1 MQPTLAW
8 ILATLSA
15 ILFLAAAV
23 VWRLDRW
30 HGRKQKLPTEWG
42 LSARPVFSADERR
55 AYRQLREALPEHVVL
70 AKLPLV
76 RFCQPMDPQE
86 VRYWYDLLGNVHV
99 SFAICS
105 ASGRVLAAIDL
116 EGVRGSSGRSVQIKQ
131 SVLAA
136 CRIRY
141 LRCPPEHL
149 PSIPELQLLVPQ
161 AASAA
166 RGPQAAAAAAWRL
179 NDPAQPAAR
188 RREFAALWKDTA
200 SVQDYFFGNGR
211 QAPASPAA
219 ARASGPAAGW
229 GKLRLSADDIGGV
242 VVETPS
248 LATAA
253 PTDPAASPV
262 QADAPA
268 EPAGPGSLHPAVM
281 PARIDPDLAER
292 PGLAPVVAPA
302 SNLRH

>member
-15 ILFLAAAV
+15 VLFLAAALA
-23 VWRLDRW
+23 WRLDRRF
-30 HGRKQKLPTEWG
+30 GRQQKLPTEWG

-76 RFCQPMDPQE
+76 RFCQPMDPRQ

-105 ASGRVLAAIDL
+105 ANGRVLAAIDL
-116 EGVRGSSGRSVQIKQ
+116 EGVRSPSRRSVEIKQ

-161 AASAA
+161 AASAP
-166 RGPQAAAAAAWRL
+166 RGPQAAAAAAWRPH
-179 NDPAQPAAR
+179 DATQPAAR
-188 RREFAALWKDTA
+188 RREFAALWKETA
-200 SVQDYFFGNGR
+200 STQDYFLGNGR
-211 QAPASPAA
+211 GTPAAPAA
-219 ARASGPAAGW
+219 ARAPGSAPGW
-229 GKLRLSADDIGGV
+229 GKLRLSDDDIGGV
-242 VVETPS
+242 VVETPAF
-248 LATAA
+248 ATGFVA
-253 PTDPAASPV
+253 PPT

-268 EPAGPGSLHPAVM
+268 EPTSPGSLHPAVS
-281 PARIDPDLAER
+281 PARIDPPGTER
-292 PGLAPVVAPA
+292 AGLTPVAAPA